1 MVDKSKYVCMLYV
14 LIILEEKVSENGP
27 IFLINKKKFVQGV
40 DFEEGNQ
47 VLRNKICQQ
56 YQYLKVRFIKL
67 KF

>member
-1 MVDKSKYVCMLYV
+1 MIKVSMYVCYMFLLYWKKKS
-14 LIILEEKVSENGP
+14 LKM
-27 IFLINKKKFVQGV
+27 FLINKKKFVQGV